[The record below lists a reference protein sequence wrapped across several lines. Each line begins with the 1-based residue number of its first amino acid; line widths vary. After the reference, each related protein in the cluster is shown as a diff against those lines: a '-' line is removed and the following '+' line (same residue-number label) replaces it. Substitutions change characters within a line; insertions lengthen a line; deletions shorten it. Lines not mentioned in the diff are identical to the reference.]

1 MARSKKRLQELLTR
15 LNSGDDI
22 AIRDMKNTLNQQ
34 EFEQYEHEWQWI
46 KDLKNGIGIDTCSE
60 YERIIH
66 DADFTYNKAE
76 SGRFNK
82 KVSNRLHEL
91 AQSQYEN
98 GLEVLREAIGMNP
111 NLIAAYDR
119 FPDSFSAGISL
130 SPAGVPRSINSK
142 SIHNKSDITK
152 MTKRELKIRVVRRSL
167 DEFDSEVKRE
177 DKRIDGKDGKEGKDG
192 KDGKESEEGVKFP
205 QKFDM
210 NNESKK
216 LKRLLFDIKK

>member
-1 MARSKKRLQELLTR
+1 MARSKRRLQELMTR

-22 AIRDMKNTLNQQ
+22 AIRDMKNALNQQ

-46 KDLKNGIGIDTCSE
+46 KDLKSGIGVGTCSE

-66 DADFTYNKAE
+66 DADFNYNKAE

-82 KVSNRLHEL
+82 KVSKRLHDL

-111 NLIAAYDR
+111 NLISAYDR
-119 FPDSFSAGISL
+119 SPDSFSSDISL
-130 SPAGVPRSINSK
+130 SQAGVPRSINSK
-142 SIHNKSDITK
+142 SVHNKSDLTK
-152 MTKRELKIRVVRRSL
+152 TTKRELKFRVVRRSL
-167 DEFDSEVKRE
+167 DDFHSELKRE
-177 DKRIDGKDGKEGKDG
+177 DIRIDGKEGKV
-192 KDGKESEEGVKFP
+192 GKESEEGEKFP
-205 QKFDM
+205 QEFDV
-210 NNESKK
+210 NTQSKR